1 MSNEEMQE
9 ASHKDGRVIVGLDIG
24 TTKICVIAA
33 EASRDGDFRVIGFG
47 ESRSVG
53 LKRGVVTD
61 IQSAVKSI
69 KEAIEECQLRSGIE
83 INDVYA
89 GIAGR
94 HILGLNNNGVVAVTG
109 ETITESDIRR
119 VIESAKATNEPDKE
133 ILHTLTQE
141 YIVDGQDGVN
151 NPIGMAG
158 RRLEARVHI
167 IMGSITSAANIVQCC
182 RNAELNVRDIV
193 LEPFASSIAVLEEE
207 EKELGVVLLDIGGG
221 TSDMVIYK
229 NGSVVHTSVLALGG
243 NQMTN
248 DIAIGLNTT
257 KAEALRIKH
266 EQGTA
271 LVSKVQKGEILTLKG
286 IAGRDVRLINKRI
299 LAEVIEARFR
309 EIFQMIQIK
318 LDNSGFRL
326 SCGAGVVL
334 TGGSSLLKDIDKLA
348 EEVMGMPVRIGSPS
362 KIKGLSDLVES
373 PKYSTAI
380 GLIRYGIDMDLERTF
395 LKDNTDNILTSV
407 AQSFKKLVKIFF
419 GSFQ

>member
-207 EKELGVVLLDIGGG
+207 
-221 TSDMVIYK
+221 S
-229 NGSVVHTSVLALGG
+229 
-243 NQMTN
+243 
-248 DIAIGLNTT
+248 
-257 KAEALRIKH
+257 
-266 EQGTA
+266 
-271 LVSKVQKGEILTLKG
+271 
-286 IAGRDVRLINKRI
+286 
-299 LAEVIEARFR
+299 
-309 EIFQMIQIK
+309 
-318 LDNSGFRL
+318 
-326 SCGAGVVL
+326 
-334 TGGSSLLKDIDKLA
+334 
-348 EEVMGMPVRIGSPS
+348 
-362 KIKGLSDLVES
+362 
-373 PKYSTAI
+373 
-380 GLIRYGIDMDLERTF
+380 
-395 LKDNTDNILTSV
+395 
-407 AQSFKKLVKIFF
+407 
-419 GSFQ
+419 